1 MGVKKKDVVLMAT
14 VTSFEEIA
22 FPTKSE
28 LRQFAEL
35 FTPLFHASSEEAKRQ
50 AVAALSQCPTVPTA
64 VALFIASQPIG
75 IAAPFLASSPC
86 LSDDILIMVAR
97 TQGAAHARAIVKRE
111 ALSPTVIDALVGMRH
126 LDTPKGRMPVERPA
140 MAARAMAPA
149 PLEKPADMKEAA
161 AAKLPAE
168 PMTETVSPDE
178 ASRMEREEKLRGE
191 IKRLAAHVNRP
202 PADRLGLRTVT
213 SLQEALLVRF
223 ARNRE
228 ASLFASTL
236 ADTLSSSHWLAE
248 RILLDISG
256 RQLATTLVGVAMA
269 QDEIAFVLKSLYPHL
284 ARDEGGLSR
293 AVRLIESLDPIEC
306 EERVDTWR
314 RADSYTFHPG
324 HPGHPRDE
332 GKNGAASAQPQAIKP
347 VSSILKTIDEH
358 SRQVLK
364 ARQR

>member
-1 MGVKKKDVVLMAT
+1 MAT

-35 FTPLFHASSEEAKRQ
+35 FTPLFHASSEEARRQ

-64 VALFIASQPIG
+64 VALFIASQPIA

-86 LSDDILIMVAR
+86 LSDDILIMIAR

-111 ALSPTVIDALVGMRH
+111 ALSPTVIDALVGLRH
-126 LDTPKGRMPVERPA
+126 LDTPKSRMPVEPPA
-140 MAARAMAPA
+140 MAPRAMAP
-149 PLEKPADMKEAA
+149 EPAEDGKSASIDPPAVPAAAEQSPAEAA
-161 AAKLPAE
+161 RL
-168 PMTETVSPDE
+168 
-178 ASRMEREEKLRGE
+178 EREEKLRGD
-191 IKRLAAHVNRP
+191 IRRLAAHVNRP
-202 PADRLGLRTVT
+202 PSDRLGLRTIT

-228 ASLFASTL
+228 ASLLASTL

-269 QDEIAFVLKSLYPHL
+269 PEEIALVLKSLYPHL
-284 ARDEGGLSR
+284 VRDEGGLSR
-293 AVRLIESLDPIEC
+293 AERLIESLDPIEC

-324 HPGHPRDE
+324 DE
-332 GKNGAASAQPQAIKP
+332 DRNAAAPAKPQALKP
-347 VSSILKTIDEH
+347 VSPILKTIDEH

>member
-1 MGVKKKDVVLMAT
+1 MNSRFRELEKPVGVRKKDVVLMAT
-14 VTSFEEIA
+14 VTSFDEIA

-35 FTPLFHASSEEAKRQ
+35 FTPLFHASSEEARRQ
-50 AVAALSQCPTVPTA
+50 AVAALSQCSNIPTA
-64 VALFIASQPIG
+64 VALFIASQPIA

-86 LSDDILIMVAR
+86 LSDDLLIMIAR
-97 TQGAAHARAIVKRE
+97 TQGAAHARAIVRRE

-126 LDTPKGRMPVERPA
+126 LDTPKSRTPA
-140 MAARAMAPA
+140 EHP
-149 PLEKPADMKEAA
+149 KPAATTPDGERSGPSATAA
-161 AAKLPAE
+161 AAASGPAAA
-168 PMTETVSPDE
+168 DDG
-178 ASRMEREEKLRGE
+178 RLEREEKLRGE
-191 IKRLAAHVNRP
+191 IRRLAAHVNRP

-228 ASLFASTL
+228 AGLLATTL
-236 ADTLSSSHWLAE
+236 ADTLSSSRWLAE

-269 QDEIAFVLKSLYPHL
+269 PAEIAFVLKSLYPHL
-284 ARDEGGLSR
+284 SRDEGGMSR
-293 AVRLIESLDPIEC
+293 AERLIESLDPIEC

-314 RADSYTFHPG
+314 RADSYTFH
-324 HPGHPRDE
+324 
-332 GKNGAASAQPQAIKP
+332 SAGGEDPTTAPAKPQAIKP
-347 VSSILKTIDEH
+347 VAAILQSVDEH